1 LIAGRTERGPFAPR
15 RNASFGTAHKSASRN
30 RIEEG
35 IAMLK
40 VIVLALGLAV
50 IFFSQTKLPPE
61 WAATCVNSECIVG
74 P

>member
-1 LIAGRTERGPFAPR
+1 
-15 RNASFGTAHKSASRN
+15 
-30 RIEEG
+30 
-35 IAMLK
+35 MLK